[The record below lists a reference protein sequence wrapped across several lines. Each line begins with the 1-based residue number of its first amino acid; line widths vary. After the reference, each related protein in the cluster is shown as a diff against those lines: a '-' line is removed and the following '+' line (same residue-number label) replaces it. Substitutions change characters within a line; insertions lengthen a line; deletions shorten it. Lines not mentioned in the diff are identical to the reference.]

1 MSIKQRLFNDFGYD
15 LNIAGGLG
23 QSVDDPIHVLSETE
37 QDAYQTQ
44 YMVLRGLGQGRKVI
58 WRTLEINRT
67 SDETPQLLQYKIET
81 KDVRDSEIIT
91 QIENYYFLVNKTIS
105 TSDTGIFLNKPIAHE
120 DLKIV
125 TKFPRGL
132 SWLHFSEMVGYQSR
146 TPELGYS
153 LAYGAPGVKAT
164 IFVYP
169 ITNDVS
175 DTPAYLMELKR
186 ARMEII
192 QVHGENAIKQDWEI
206 YDEEDHAVYFYIPQ
220 TEPDNISALLVTEL
234 HGYFIKVRTT
244 LINEEFMHVIAKE
257 FHYEMLQE
265 IRYAKWKERADEEMS
280 D

>member
-1 MSIKQRLFNDFGYD
+1 MSIKQRLFSDFGYD

-67 SDETPQLLQYKIET
+67 SDETRQLLQYKIET
-81 KDVRDSEIIT
+81 QTT
-91 QIENYYFLVNKTIS
+91 QSLKENIDLVNKTIS
-105 TSDTGIFLNKPIAHE
+105 TSDTGIFLNKPIAHK
-120 DLKIV
+120 DLEILI
-125 TKFPRGL
+125 KFPRGL
-132 SWLHFSEMVGYQSR
+132 SWLHFSKMVNYESR

-153 LAYGAPGVKAT
+153 LEYGAPGVKAT

-206 YDEEDHAVYFYIPQ
+206 SEEKNHAVYFYIPR
-220 TEPDNISALLVTEL
+220 TKPDNISALLVTEL

-244 LINEEFMHVIAKE
+244 LINEEFMHEIAKE
-257 FHYEMLQE
+257 FHYEILKN
-265 IRYAKWKERADEEMS
+265 IRYAKWKERADEE
-280 D
+280 